1 VKKFNCLIVD
11 DEEAAHEVL
20 KNYISRLKYLHV
32 AAHAYDAIEAGEIIK
47 QQEIDIVFL
56 DINMPEISGLEF
68 IVTLKNAPKII
79 LTTAYSE
86 FALDAYDLGVVDY
99 LVKPIPL
106 NRFLKCMHKI
116 LPTDNEVSVAPVEE
130 KSIELKIDGVNKIIQ
145 YSDVLYFQALGNY
158 IKIVTASKNYLTILT
173 MQELEKKLASKIF
186 VRIHKSFI
194 VPTIQLKNH
203 ISFQKIEIG
212 SQEIPIGRSYKVV
225 VQKILMS

>member
-1 VKKFNCLIVD
+1 VKKYNCLIVD

-20 KNYISRLKYLHV
+20 KNYIARLKYLHV
-32 AAHAYDAIEAGEIIK
+32 TAQAYDAIEAGEIMK
-47 QQEIDIVFL
+47 QQEIDFVFL

-68 IVTLKNAPKII
+68 IVTLKNPPKII

-99 LVKPIPL
+99 LVKPIPF

-116 LPTDNEVSVAPVEE
+116 LPAENEVSNIITEE
-130 KSIELKIDGVNKIIQ
+130 KSIELKIDGANKVIQ

-173 MQELEKKLASKIF
+173 MQELEKKLALKIF
-186 VRIHKSFI
+186 VRVHKSFI
-194 VPTIQLKNH
+194 VPTLKLKQH
-203 ISFQKIEIG
+203 IGFQKIIIAN
-212 SQEIPIGRSYKVV
+212 QEIPIGRSYKVV
-225 VQKILMS
+225 VQKMV

>member
-1 VKKFNCLIVD
+1 VKKYNCLIVD

-20 KNYISRLKYLHV
+20 KNYIARLKYLHV
-32 AAHAYDAIEAGEIIK
+32 AAQAYDAIEAGEIIK

-68 IVTLKNAPKII
+68 IVTLKNPPKII

-99 LVKPIPL
+99 LVKPIPF

-116 LPTDNEVSVAPVEE
+116 LPADNKIPTTHREE
-130 KSIELKIDGVNKIIQ
+130 KSIELKIDGSNKIIQ

-158 IKIVTASKNYLTILT
+158 IKIVTASKSYLTILT
-173 MQELEKKLASKIF
+173 MQELEKKLASKVFIR
-186 VRIHKSFI
+186 VHKSFI
-194 VPTIQLKNH
+194 VPTLNLKKH
-203 ISFQKIEIG
+203 VGFQKILIAN
-212 SQEIPIGRSYKVV
+212 QEIPIGRSYKVV
-225 VQKILMS
+225 VQKMV

>member
-1 VKKFNCLIVD
+1 VEKYNCLIVD
-11 DEEAAHEVL
+11 DEDAAHEVL
-20 KNYISRLKYLHV
+20 KNYIARLKYLHV
-32 AAHAYDAIEAGEIIK
+32 AAQAYDAIEAGEIIK

-68 IVTLKNAPKII
+68 IVTLKNPPKII

-99 LVKPIPL
+99 LVKPIPF

-116 LPTDNEVSVAPVEE
+116 LPADNKIPTTHTEE
-130 KSIELKIDGVNKIIQ
+130 KSIELKVDGMNKVIQ

-158 IKIVTASKNYLTILT
+158 IKIVTVSKSYLTILT

-186 VRIHKSFI
+186 IRVHKSFI
-194 VPTIQLKNH
+194 VPTLKLKQH
-203 ISFQKIEIG
+203 IGFQKIVIAN
-212 SQEIPIGRSYKVV
+212 QEIPIGRSYKVV
-225 VQKILMS
+225 VQKMV

>member
-1 VKKFNCLIVD
+1 VKKYNCLIVD

-20 KNYISRLKYLHV
+20 KNYIARLKYLHV
-32 AAHAYDAIEAGEIIK
+32 AAQAYDAIEAGEIIK

-68 IVTLKNAPKII
+68 IVTLKNPPKII

-99 LVKPIPL
+99 LVKPIPF

-116 LPTDNEVSVAPVEE
+116 LPADNKIPTTHTEE
-130 KSIELKIDGVNKIIQ
+130 KSIELKIDGMNKVIQ

-158 IKIVTASKNYLTILT
+158 IKIVTVSKSYLTILT

-186 VRIHKSFI
+186 VRVHKSFI
-194 VPTIQLKNH
+194 VPTLKLQQH
-203 ISFQKIEIG
+203 IGFQKILIAN
-212 SQEIPIGRSYKVV
+212 QEIPIGRSYKVV
-225 VQKILMS
+225 VQKMV